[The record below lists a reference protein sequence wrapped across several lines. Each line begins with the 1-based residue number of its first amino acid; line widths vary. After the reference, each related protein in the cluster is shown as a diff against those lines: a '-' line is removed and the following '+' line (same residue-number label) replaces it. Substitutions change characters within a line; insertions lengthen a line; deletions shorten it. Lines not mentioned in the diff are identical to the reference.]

1 VESQS
6 VIGSTPRYRIER
18 VGNGYQVVGGD
29 LIVWEETFSEASQ
42 RREELEPAR
51 PSYALLPPVIHTP
64 PEQPQGII
72 YGPVVSRR
80 LGRSLGVNIAPPG
93 CRVCSLDCVYCE
105 FGGDESHER
114 SARWPTPGE
123 VGSALANRLDRVGEL
138 DSVTISGYGEPTL
151 HPRFAAVVAEVVSQ
165 VGRQRPGLG
174 VRILTNG
181 SQAVRECVRRALDLL
196 DERIV
201 KLDASMETVCR
212 PRSSQMFGKSV
223 VGMCLLRDVT
233 LQSCFIHGSISNTD
247 DASVSDWIDTVR
259 VVKPREVQIYTIN
272 RRPSDGAIRPVS
284 RDQLEEIACRLR
296 SKTGIDAK
304 VFA

>member
-1 VESQS
+1 VESQT
-6 VIGSTPRYRIER
+6 VVAGTPQYRIER
-18 VGNGYQVVGGD
+18 VGNGYRVIGGD
-29 LIVWEETFSEASQ
+29 LIVWEESFAEAS
-42 RREELEPAR
+42 RRRAELEPAR
-51 PSYALLPPVIHTP
+51 PSYAPLPPVSRTP
-64 PEQPQGII
+64 SEQPDGII

-105 FGGDESHER
+105 FGGDERRAR

-123 VGSALANRLDRVGEL
+123 VGSALANRLDRLADL

-151 HPRFAAVVAEVVSQ
+151 HPRFASVVAEVVSQ

-181 SQAVRECVRRALDLL
+181 SQAARECVRRALDLL
-196 DERIV
+196 EERIV

-212 PRSSQMFGKSV
+212 PQSGQLLGKSV

-233 LQSCFIHGSISNTD
+233 LQSCFIQGSISNTD
-247 DASVSDWIDTVR
+247 DGSISDWIDTVR
-259 VVKPREVQIYTIN
+259 VVKPRAVQIYTIN
-272 RRPSDGAIRPVS
+272 RRPSDDEIRPVS
-284 RDQLEEIACRLR
+284 RGELEEIACRLR
-296 SKTGIDAK
+296 SKTGIDAD
-304 VFA
+304 VFE